1 MLVDDISDK
10 VYVSKKT
17 NKIKLK
23 IKLEDKM
30 TTSNIKK
37 SYKLKKGNNKI
48 KIIVKA
54 ENGLKRKYIINVYR
68 KKGIFI

>member
-17 NKIKLK
+17 KKIKLK

-48 KIIVKA
+48 IVKA
-54 ENGLKRKYIINVYR
+54 ANGIKRKYIINVYR

>member
-1 MLVDDISDK
+1 
-10 VYVSKKT
+10 
-17 NKIKLK
+17 
-23 IKLEDKM
+23 M

-54 ENGLKRKYIINVYR
+54 ENCIKRKYIINVYR

>member
-1 MLVDDISDK
+1 MDDISDK

-17 NKIKLK
+17 KKIKLK

-54 ENGLKRKYIINVYR
+54 ENGIKRKYIINVYR